1 MSENVTAP
9 GTEPLRFGLVGV
21 DSPHAPSFARLLGD
35 GRTGAVRGARV
46 ALAWRGVAAPDFPLS
61 RDRIDDLAAD
71 VSALGVAWCASPEE
85 VAERCDAVLV
95 VASDAR
101 THPDSFHRVVD
112 SGRPVYVDTRFALSS
127 ADARAM
133 LDAAR
138 RTGALPLAGSPKRF
152 TPEFRAATAPGGPAE
167 RIDLVGPLPTQPG
180 HPVLDWYGVH
190 LVDLAVAAM
199 GPGVVRVDARP
210 DHPVILTWDDGREA
224 TLTGDARWSPTT
236 RGSVRTSDG
245 SRRDLAI
252 HAGEPMLVG
261 LLEAL
266 VTACRTGV
274 PTVPLDEVLTVV
286 AVVEAARASRLC
298 GEAVQVEPQPHQ
310 PRS

>member
-1 MSENVTAP
+1 MSENETAP
-9 GTEPLRFGLVGV
+9 GAEPLRFGLIGV

-35 GRTGAVRGARV
+35 GRTGAVRGAQV
-46 ALAWRGVAAPDFPLS
+46 ALAWRGVAAQDFPLA

-71 VSALGVAWCASPEE
+71 VSARGVAWCSSPEE

-101 THPDSFHRVVD
+101 THPDYFHRVA
-112 SGRPVYVDTRFALSS
+112 GFGKPVYVDTRFALTT

-138 RTGALPLAGSPKRF
+138 DSGALALAGSPKRF
-152 TPEFRAATAPGGPAE
+152 TPELRDAASPGVPVE

-190 LVDLAVAAM
+190 LVDLAVAVM
-199 GPGVVRVDARP
+199 GPGCVRVDARA
-210 DHPVILTWDDGREA
+210 DGPVTLTWEDGRVA
-224 TLTGDARWSPTT
+224 TLDGEPQWSPTT
-236 RGSVRTSDG
+236 RGAIRTADG
-245 SRRDLAI
+245 RRRDLVI
-252 HAGEPMLVG
+252 HAGEPMLTG

-266 VTACRTGV
+266 VAACRTGV
-274 PTVPLDEVLTVV
+274 PTVPPAEVLTVV
-286 AVVEAARASRLC
+286 AVVEAARASRLR
-298 GEAVQVEPQPHQ
+298 GEPVRVDPQPQ
-310 PRS
+310 QSRS

>member
-1 MSENVTAP
+1 MSENETAP
-9 GTEPLRFGLVGV
+9 EPLRFGLVGV

-35 GRTGAVRGARV
+35 GRSGAVRGARV
-46 ALAWRGVAAPDFPLS
+46 SWAWRGAAAPDFPLA

-71 VSALGVAWCASPEE
+71 VSALGVPWCASPEE

-101 THPDSFHRVVD
+101 THPDYFRRVARF
-112 SGRPVYVDTRFALSS
+112 GKPVYVDTRFALTT

-133 LDAAR
+133 LDAAHES
-138 RTGALPLAGSPKRF
+138 GAIPLAGSPKRF
-152 TPEFRAATAPGGPAE
+152 TPELRHAVSRGLPAE
-167 RIDLVGPLPTQPG
+167 GIDLVGPLPTQPG

-199 GPGVVRVDARP
+199 GPGCVRVDAVDGRP
-210 DHPVILTWDDGREA
+210 VTLTWDDGRTA
-224 TLTGDARWSPTT
+224 TLTGKPQWSPTT
-236 RGSVRTSDG
+236 RGSIRTPDG
-245 SRRDLAI
+245 RGRDLAI
-252 HAGEPMLVG
+252 HAGEPMLTG

-286 AVVEAARASRLC
+286 AVVEAARESRRR
-298 GEAVQVEPQPHQ
+298 GEPVRVDPLIRQVRP
-310 PRS
+310 